1 MIPEARVTI
10 RNLGWLSVQRGFL
23 IVGGL
28 LFALTIPRLMG
39 PETFGQFALV
49 TSIAMWFSLL
59 SGLGAT
65 QLMSRFVPQFVVQE
79 TLEKLQKFLSN
90 LLALRLLTGI
100 TAGSIFFLFTALW
113 LRELSPALLLLVA
126 GSVALRTGGNLLFSL
141 FLGLNQAA
149 RWGVGEILRQW
160 ISLVFLFVGFHWA
173 GLTGA
178 LLGFLLTELL
188 VLVTGFF
195 WARLYI
201 VWSELRLDLTYL
213 RPFLRFSMYF
223 FASNML
229 ITVSQ
234 RGGEV
239 LVRLFSGDY
248 AEVGYFGLAYRV
260 FGMAHVAMWQLVMA
274 FAPLLATLFERGQD
288 DVIAEYTSK
297 LLKGLAVVGVLAGF
311 GVVILGQDLVP
322 LAFGAAFQPVA
333 LDLLPLTVAL
343 LTSALSLV
351 ARLLAL
357 TYNRPGIT
365 FKATVVHVVGF
376 WGVGPWLVAWEG
388 SFGGCLAVLVASLAY
403 AGYFAFQMGGAMKQ
417 GLRQWGLV
425 ILLATPFLPLVFF
438 RHSWPWNLAIYPG
451 FVVAFAA
458 VLHWFKLLTFSEIRT
473 LWQVFK
479 SGEADRLKAQ
489 AAAPPPEEY

>member
-1 MIPEARVTI
+1 MIPEAQVAI

-23 IVGGL
+23 MVGGL

-39 PETFGQFALV
+39 PEIFGQFALI
-49 TSIAMWFSLL
+49 TSIAMWFSLF

-65 QLMSRFVPQFVVQE
+65 QLMSRFVPQFVLRE
-79 TLEKLQKFLSN
+79 APDELRKFFSN

-100 TAGSIFFLFTALW
+100 IAGLICFILTALW
-113 LRELSPALLLLVA
+113 LRELSPLLLAIMA
-126 GSVALRTGGNLLFSL
+126 GSVGLRTAASLLFSF

-160 ISLVFLFVGFHWA
+160 VSLVFLLIGFHWA
-173 GLTGA
+173 GLAGA

-188 VLVTGFF
+188 VLVVGLL
-195 WARLYI
+195 WARLYLR
-201 VWSELRLDLTYL
+201 WSEMRPDIAYL
-213 RPFLRFSMYF
+213 APYLRFSLYF
-223 FASNML
+223 FASNIL
-229 ITVSQ
+229 FAFSQ

-274 FAPLLATLFERGQD
+274 FAPLLATLFTRGEEK
-288 DVIAEYTSK
+288 VISEYVSK
-297 LLKGLAVVGVLAGF
+297 LLKGLAVIGVLAVF
-311 GVVILGQDLVP
+311 AVLIVGQDLVP
-322 LAFGAAFQPVA
+322 LLFGAAFEPVA
-333 LDLLPLTVAL
+333 EDLLPLTAAL
-343 LTSALSLV
+343 LTSALALV

-376 WGVGPWLVAWEG
+376 WSAGPLLVAWGG
-388 SFGGCLAVLVASLAY
+388 SFGGCLAVLAASLLY
-403 AGYFAFQMGGAMKQ
+403 AAYFALLMSGSMKQ
-417 GLRQWGLV
+417 ALRQWAAV
-425 ILLATPFLPLVFF
+425 ILLAVPFLPLVWF

-458 VLHWFKLLTFSEIRT
+458 ALHWSNLLTIAEIRT
-473 LWQVFK
+473 LWLAFK
-479 SGEADRLKAQ
+479 AGGGKMREE
-489 AAAPPPEEY
+489 AAAHPPEEY